1 MYRHYS
7 NNFRKAIEQVYHNG
21 GGEHLK
27 ANVSR
32 FAAYK
37 AYRATQIARRK
48 QVDKS
53 TGEIRN
59 QKEAARAT
67 LAQFQAWQ
75 DAEYNTAVARART
88 AKQWELYN
96 QPERR
101 RLFPN
106 IKWLESTSAE
116 QRPEH
121 QLFYNRIWAKD
132 DPFWAT
138 NTPGTLWN
146 CKCGMQET
154 ADDVTDNSG
163 VPTTQSLQGLKGNP
177 GITGEVFSDD
187 ASYFQG
193 VSEEIAREANK
204 VVFNDLKEWALEN
217 LKGKTVQPKGFDR
230 EIRFSGKGIKEF
242 LHQSHDNYYA
252 KNEMVRSLDRI
263 LENSTYRGLTT
274 HKGRNSHIFSIDFL
288 GRTNYLI
295 ANLQDNG
302 VYFHSITES
311 NKVLQNIRK

>member
-1 MYRHYS
+1 M
-7 NNFRKAIEQVYHNG
+7 YHNG

-37 AYRATQIARRK
+37 AYRATQIARRE
-48 QVDKS
+48 QIDKS

-67 LAQFQAWQ
+67 LGQFQAWQ

-121 QLFYNRIWAKD
+121 QLFYDRIWAKD

-154 ADDVTDNSG
+154 ADDVTDNSN
-163 VPTTQSLQGLKGNP
+163 VPTPQPPQGLKGNP

-193 VSEEIAREANK
+193 VSEEIGREVNRMI
-204 VVFNDLKEWALEN
+204 FRDHKEWAFEN
-217 LKGKTVQPKGFDR
+217 LQGKTVLPKEFG
-230 EIRFSGKGIKEF
+230 EKVTFSRQGIKDF
-242 LHQSHDNYYA
+242 LNQNHDHYYA
-252 KNEMVRSLDRI
+252 KNELIRSIDDI
-263 LENSTYRGLTT
+263 LTNAAYRGHTE
-274 HKGRNSHIFSIDFL
+274 HKGRKSHIFSFDFL
-288 GRTNYLI
+288 GETNYLI
-295 ANLQDNG
+295 ANEYSG
-302 VYFHSITES
+302 RGAVFYSITGS
-311 NKVLQNIRK
+311 NKVLQGIRK